1 MMVLWGGTGGE
12 NQSFDSGDEDEG
24 PINGDAKASNPW
36 GECEDWPP
44 CIVGNAWRGPPGKSP
59 EGPSAYSL
67 ASLAYLR
74 VCERCLSFS

>member
-12 NQSFDSGDEDEG
+12 NQSIDSGDEDEG

-36 GECEDWPP
+36 GECEDWP
-44 CIVGNAWRGPPGKSP
+44 
-59 EGPSAYSL
+59 
-67 ASLAYLR
+67 YLR

>member
-12 NQSFDSGDEDEG
+12 NQSIDSGDEDEG

-44 CIVGNAWRGPPGKSP
+44 CIVGNA
-59 EGPSAYSL
+59 
-67 ASLAYLR
+67 
-74 VCERCLSFS
+74 

>member
-1 MMVLWGGTGGE
+1 MVLWGGTGGE
-12 NQSFDSGDEDEG
+12 NQSIDSGDEDEG
-24 PINGDAKASNPW
+24 PINGDAKASNSW
-36 GECEDWPP
+36 KGWEDWPP
-44 CIVGNAWRGPPGKSP
+44 DIVGNAWRGPPGKSP